1 MKTVFRFFPLWRAK
15 LSVAI
20 HEVAMLPARLHA
32 IVFLLS
38 MSAASHVH
46 AAGVTGFFEGWTE
59 AIKAL
64 GNLLLQGG
72 MVVGIGSVLYG
83 LVMLVKKGLGRGDD
97 IEWRQVMWPLIGGAL
112 ASILLYV
119 IQAVVEES
127 GASKDDMGRTL

>member
-1 MKTVFRFFPLWRAK
+1 
-15 LSVAI
+15 
-20 HEVAMLPARLHA
+20 
-32 IVFLLS
+32 
-38 MSAASHVH
+38 
-46 AAGVTGFFEGWTE
+46 
-59 AIKAL
+59 
-64 GNLLLQGG
+64 